1 MSSSRLDPEARA
13 RARATERRLRRG
25 SRAARSQLGATV
37 ALGCVATALI
47 VAQAT
52 LLAHVVVDAFLGGA
66 SLSALAPQL
75 GWLLAVSLARGA
87 VDLGFEVSGRIGA
100 ARVMAELRS
109 RLVGHLLV
117 TRPGALSDERSGE
130 LATAAV
136 QGVDALEAY
145 YARYLPQVVLA
156 ALTPLA
162 VLAWAVP
169 RDWEAAAILAVT
181 APLIPVFMVLIGRL
195 AEGATRRRFQRL
207 TRLSARF
214 LDLVGG
220 LQTLRA
226 NGRAEAQADS
236 IAAAGESYRR
246 ETMATLRIGFLSA
259 LVLEL
264 LAMIGVALVAATVGI
279 QLAEGDLGLTAG
291 LTVLILAPEVYMPL
305 RKLGSEFHASAD
317 AMAAAERIFEVLDR
331 PAAVRVPE
339 HRVAAPDP
347 GRAPLVLG
355 GVSFSH
361 PGRERVL
368 DGVDLA
374 LAPGETVALVG
385 PSGGGKSTLLSLLL
399 RLAEPEAGEI
409 ACGGVD
415 LRDVDPAEWRARLA
429 WVPQRPTIFAGTVA
443 ENIRLAR
450 PRASLAATERA
461 AFGAGLGPVLAG
473 LPAGLDTRLGEGG
486 RRLSAGQAQRV
497 GLARAFLAD
506 APLLLLDEP
515 TAHLDVGTEAEV
527 VAAIGRL
534 AAGRTTLIVAHRA
547 AVAECADRTVELRH
561 GRIVAPVPMSMG
573 RKPVRWSG
581 FRPIDMEVGA

>member
-1 MSSSRLDPEARA
+1 MSSSRQDPDARA
-13 RARATERRLRRG
+13 RARATQRRLSRS
-25 SRAARSQLGATV
+25 SRAARRQLGATV
-37 ALGCVATALI
+37 ALGCLATALI

-66 SLSALAPQL
+66 SLADLAPRL
-75 GWLLAVSLARGA
+75 GWLLAISLARGA

-100 ARVMAELRS
+100 ARVMAELRA
-109 RLVGHLLV
+109 RLVRHLL
-117 TRPGALSDERSGE
+117 TERPGALSQERSGE

-145 YARYLPQVVLA
+145 YACYLPQAVLA
-156 ALTPLA
+156 ALTPL
-162 VLAWAVP
+162 VILAWAVP
-169 RDWEAAAILAVT
+169 RDWKAAVILAIT

-195 AEGATRRRFQRL
+195 AEGATRRRWQRL

-220 LQTLRA
+220 LETLRA
-226 NGRAEAQADS
+226 NGRAAAQAES

-279 QLAEGDLGLTAG
+279 QLAEGSLGLTAG
-291 LTVLILAPEVYMPL
+291 LTVLILAPEVYAPL
-305 RKLGSEFHASAD
+305 RRLGSEFHAGAD

-331 PAAVRVPE
+331 PAAVRPPE
-339 HRVAAPDP
+339 RRVTAPDP
-347 GRAPLVLG
+347 GRAPLEIA

-368 DGVDLA
+368 DHVDLT

-399 RLAEPEAGEI
+399 RLAEPDGGSI

-415 LRDVDPAEWRARLA
+415 LGEVAPEDWRRRIA

-450 PRASLAATERA
+450 PGANLAATDRA
-461 AFGAGLGPVLAG
+461 ALEAGLGPLLTQ
-473 LPAGLDTRLGEGG
+473 LPEGLDTRLGEGG

-497 GLARAFLAD
+497 GLARAFLTD

-515 TAHLDVGTEAEV
+515 TAHLDAGTEAEV
-527 VAAIGRL
+527 VAAIARL
-534 AAGRTTLIVAHRA
+534 AAGRTALIVAHRA
-547 AVAECADRTVELRH
+547 AAIRGADRVVELCG
-561 GRIVAPVPMSMG
+561 GRIVAVPTD
-573 RKPVRWSG
+573 K
-581 FRPIDMEVGA
+581 ALAA